1 MLRTAICAN
10 ILCLRDK
17 LTFAIWKSAS
27 SPGRDTLVP
36 VLECS
41 NAGKLQITTQSTFL
55 MAIHLLLFGAFEM
68 MASYGDNHTDQHDTL
83 TCLFFP
89 EKMWSVHFVALVNV
103 FPFINNPIRARS
115 RVGSLFEQLAVLTVI
130 IQLSLWLDRDKP
142 DWILLYNRDMWEVL
156 KVSWQRWQSYR
167 FSSSPA
173 QKCGISWSSKSKTA
187 SVWEFNIALT

>member
-41 NAGKLQITTQSTFL
+41 NAGKTQGYHTKHISHGNPCCF
-55 MAIHLLLFGAFEM
+55 FGAFEM
-68 MASYGDNHTDQHDTL
+68 MASYGDNHTGQHDTL
-83 TCLFFP
+83 TCLTSQK
-89 EKMWSVHFVALVNV
+89 KMWSVHFVALVNV

-130 IQLSLWLDRDKP
+130 IQLSLWRDRDKP

-156 KVSWQRWQSYR
+156 KVSWQRWHSYR
-167 FSSSPA
+167 FSSSSA
-173 QKCGISWSSKSKTA
+173 QKFEISWSSKSKTA
-187 SVWEFNIALT
+187 SVWEFNIAF